1 MPHNSGRAHSASMRV
16 RNART
21 WNWKAAPGYE
31 EVGGHHHVGG
41 LAPKR
46 RQRCAADYLALAI
59 QGDSRDA
66 AGVLAAQGKIE
77 TARRI
82 AGFFTADQH
91 ARLAVIA
98 LEGSSQFGGA
108 VDGIH
113 HQPTLRA
120 VVHGPDNGAILYA
133 PLRPTH
139 SMPSGEA
146 RAIEHR
152 AHLLRQARVGCKQ
165 EHNGRSRHYKRL
177 RHNSHPF
184 ATRKNDV
191 GRNAARTCRHNC
203 NTGIRDNPEFQFA
216 FLTPEV
222 YHQLPLL
229 RSFFCIRS
237 RANEPDALGRAFA
250 GTKKP

>member
-1 MPHNSGRAHSASMRV
+1 MRV

-21 WNWKAAPGYE
+21 RNWKAAAGYE
-31 EVGGHHHVGG
+31 EVGGHRHVGG
-41 LAPKR
+41 LAPKH
-46 RQRCAADYLALAI
+46 RQRCAANYLALAI
-59 QGDSRDA
+59 HGDSRDA
-66 AGVLAAQGKIE
+66 ADVLAAQGKIE

-82 AGFFTADQH
+82 TGFFTADQH

-120 VVHGPDNGAILYA
+120 VVHGPDNVAIFYA

-139 SMPSGEA
+139 GMPSGQA

-165 EHNGRSRHYKRL
+165 EHNGRRRHYKIL

-184 ATRKNDV
+184 ALAKTML
-191 GRNAARTCRHNC
+191 A
-203 NTGIRDNPEFQFA
+203 GIPHEPAGITATLA
-216 FLTPEV
+216 FGYDP
-222 YHQLPLL
+222 
-229 RSFFCIRS
+229 
-237 RANEPDALGRAFA
+237 
-250 GTKKP
+250 